1 MSKYKAKSIYLYLE
15 NLYLENFIYLNRV
28 NHNIFDRNSNVYL
41 RMIYTKHFRYAKKV
55 AEMPSNFQISTTVRL
70 LLNININVQLT

>member
-15 NLYLENFIYLNRV
+15 NLYLENFINRV

-41 RMIYTKHFRYAKKV
+41 RMIYTKHFHYAKNV
-55 AEMPSNFQISTTVRL
+55 AEMPSNFQTSTTVRL